1 MQLDLVCPIPLSTI
15 RQTLEAKNRGRVQ
28 SPNTSNIIFALNAFP
43 HFDIDF
49 ASFST
54 SNAQQSSHFSTWL
67 LKSEITSAS
76 QGSSH
81 GTLPLQEELQHT
93 ILTLLLY
100 K

>member
-54 SNAQQSSHFSTWL
+54 SNAQQSSHFNMA
-67 LKSEITSAS
+67 SEIRDHICLPGQQPRHPATP
-76 QGSSH
+76 G
-81 GTLPLQEELQHT
+81 GTATHDFDF
-93 ILTLLLY
+93 ITL
-100 K
+100 